1 MEWLGLLGY
10 LPDARILLSR
20 KDNLSQEVQVFGDGG
35 EEGRKLFSQVGKMLS
50 EQIRMSTK
58 CVKLGQ

>member
-35 EEGRKLFSQVGKMLS
+35 GRRKKIILTGRENAQ
-50 EQIRMSTK
+50 
-58 CVKLGQ
+58 